1 MAIIQN
7 DMKRIVWNIPIY
19 IVASHSQQTQINSRK
34 FANFSVILKCFVAYV
49 GLHCRNKETRPYTV
63 SFSNAFACKQRK
75 KQTYERNLVIF
86 DGIISLQTS
95 FYAPNSQTINSQPE
109 KYRNSEATTN
119 TTPAKTLKYSMFEEV
134 IIFLQTKQKKIA
146 KRISSTRLLLLLR
159 PPHFRHS
166 IVGNARVMVQYFFG
180 SFVFFGSCFFFF
192 IFFFIR
198 LAVSS
203 AVYFST
209 SYHFD
214 WVLKSGSIR
223 IYTYGRALWI
233 CVCVCWA
240 LEHIRLFLLFFCL
253 SANFVI
259 FMYNKR
265 HYVLGSAQ
273 KTVRI
278 LFMIEG
284 WTRSQ

>member
-75 KQTYERNLVIF
+75 KQTYERNLGFF

-95 FYAPNSQTINSQPE
+95 FYAPNFQTINSQPE

-134 IIFLQTKQKKIA
+134 IIFLQTKQKKNCQA
-146 KRISSTRLLLLLR
+146 HFEHSTPSLASSTSFSAFNCWECTRYGSIFFWVFCF
-159 PPHFRHS
+159 FRELFFFL
-166 IVGNARVMVQYFFG
+166 YFFFHSVG
-180 SFVFFGSCFFFF
+180 CVFRCVFLDVVPLRLSSQ
-192 IFFFIR
+192 IR
-198 LAVSS
+198 
-203 AVYFST
+203 FHT
-209 SYHFD
+209 D
-214 WVLKSGSIR
+214 
-223 IYTYGRALWI
+223 IYLR
-233 CVCVCWA
+233 
-240 LEHIRLFLLFFCL
+240 
-253 SANFVI
+253 
-259 FMYNKR
+259 
-265 HYVLGSAQ
+265 
-273 KTVRI
+273 
-278 LFMIEG
+278 
-284 WTRSQ
+284 